1 MKPYAPET
9 TRLVLWAPQEVV
21 GDAKDENLRLH
32 LGVPPAFFLQHY
44 ALLAGQRCELKGPAC
59 AAGGGTHCG
68 LRALLTVKETSSLPA
83 GHLDV

>member
-1 MKPYAPET
+1 MLGPM
-9 TRLVLWAPQEVV
+9 APQEVV
-21 GDAKDENLRLH
+21 GDAGAENSGVPP
-32 LGVPPAFFLQHY
+32 GVPPAFCLQHR
-44 ALLAGQRCELKGPAC
+44 ALLPGQSSELKGPSAR